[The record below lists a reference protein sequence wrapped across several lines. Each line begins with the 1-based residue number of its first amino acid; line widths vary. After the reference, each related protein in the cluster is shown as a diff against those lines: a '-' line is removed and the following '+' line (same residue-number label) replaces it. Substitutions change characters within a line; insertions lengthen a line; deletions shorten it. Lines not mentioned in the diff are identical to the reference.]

1 MSPLICVDNVSKIYG
16 NGTVALGD
24 VSLEVAAGEFVSLVG
39 PSGCGKSTLLRLV
52 AGLGEV
58 TVGKITV
65 GEGRLGGLD
74 VKESAS
80 KAELG
85 FVFQDATLLPW
96 RTVEANVALPLELAG
111 TRKRARLAAARE
123 GLALVGLADVA
134 KAYPNE
140 LSGGMQMR
148 VSIARALVTRP
159 NLLLMDE
166 PFGAL
171 DEITRQ
177 RLNDELLELRAHTGA
192 TVLFVTHNVFEAVY
206 LSDRILVMSAR
217 PGRIM
222 KEVRMS
228 APAGRGEAFRGSRAF
243 SQGVMAVTRALRGE
257 FESQETLDPGPPEL
271 VEVAV

>member
-1 MSPLICVDNVSKIYG
+1 MSSLVHVDNVSKTYG
-16 NGTVALGD
+16 NGTVALKD

-65 GEGRLGGLD
+65 GEVTVGAIAVRGRTP
-74 VKESAS
+74 
-80 KAELG
+80 KATELG

-111 TRKRARLAAARE
+111 TRKATRLAAARG

-148 VSIARALVTRP
+148 VSVARALVTRP

-177 RLNDELLELRAHTGA
+177 RLNDELLELRARTGA

-217 PGRIM
+217 PGRITE
-222 KEVRMS
+222 EVRID
-228 APAGRGEAFRGSRAF
+228 APGGRNDAFRGSRAF
-243 SQGVMAVTRALRGE
+243 SQGVLAVTRALRGTGP
-257 FESQETLDPGPPEL
+257 QETPLPDVPEL
-271 VEVAV
+271 AEVAG